1 MEVQTL
7 ISVLQEL
14 APEMNAG
21 DIISN
26 IGYLAEG
33 VDITKIGICVDP
45 TEQNIYSAAGKGME
59 VIISYHPWQ
68 GEAAELVNQ
77 KKIIVIPLHD
87 AWDNAPEGVNLT
99 IARAIGLREV
109 RWVDGIVMGVL
120 ETTFRDL
127 MERCQRILDLNVL
140 PYYGELRYPV
150 QRIGIWAGP
159 GFLPYHKKIWE
170 TCLQEGCDTI
180 ISGEISL
187 LPIRFAA
194 AHQLKLIDLG
204 HSAIARPAI
213 VHLVNILKLR
223 LKTFDC
229 SVELLED
236 YYSCSFYTKNY
247 FLQQSDSEDSL
258 PLFRLMEREG

>member
-7 ISVLQEL
+7 ISVLEEL
-14 APEMNAG
+14 APELDAG
-21 DIISN
+21 DIIMN
-26 IGYLAEG
+26 TGYLLEG
-33 VDITKIGICVDP
+33 ADITKIGVCVDP
-45 TEQNIYSAAGKGME
+45 TEQNIYSAAGKGVE
-59 VIISYHPWQ
+59 VLITYHPWQ
-68 GEAAELVNQ
+68 GEAADLVNQ
-77 KKIIVIPLHD
+77 KKITLIPLHD
-87 AWDNAPEGVNLT
+87 AWDNAPEGVNST

-109 RWVDGIVMGVL
+109 QWVDGIVMGCV

-140 PYYGELRYPV
+140 PYFGELRYPV
-150 QRIGIWAGP
+150 HKLGIWAGP

-170 TCLQEGCDTI
+170 TCLHNGCDTI

-213 VHLVNILKLR
+213 VHLVNLLKLR
-223 LKTFDC
+223 LKAFDC
-229 SVELLED
+229 SVELFED
-236 YYSCSFYTKNY
+236 MYACSFYTKNY
-247 FLQQSDSEDSL
+247 FLQQNDSEESL
-258 PLFRLMEREG
+258 PLFMFAERRD